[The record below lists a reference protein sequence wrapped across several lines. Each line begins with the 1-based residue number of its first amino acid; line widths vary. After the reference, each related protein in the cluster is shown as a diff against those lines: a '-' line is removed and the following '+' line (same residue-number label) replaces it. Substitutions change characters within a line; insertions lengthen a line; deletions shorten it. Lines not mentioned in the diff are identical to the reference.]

1 MVLYRIGE
9 QLNASLLKPSFFFF
23 SFANLWWYSIWFF
36 LFFFAVLCQSFQL
49 EKGLSSAGGGIGCW
63 RDGKTSQSIDGVH
76 QHTESFGLYMHQFF
90 LFCYPPWMFL
100 QFYLLREGNV
110 FTVIFGQVWQS
121 DNWVFLCN
129 LIAGSRIFSI
139 WSFYFIWYCGEQ
151 FCNLKIRPGKE
162 NGILRRCLSG
172 CLCWDSCL
180 PGYLCWDSC
189 LAFIAT
195 YVVAQIWFWDFNNWI
210 VVLTW
215 NKFLAVYGYVVLQSR
230 CFLLSSQIYCRDHLT
245 CLVNEL
251 LSLTWTLLLCLFGVA
266 V

>member
-1 MVLYRIGE
+1 MPAISARERTLQCWRW
-9 QLNASLLKPSFFFF
+9 NWMLKRWQNITKHRLCPPTR
-23 SFANLWWYSIWFF
+23 WIIWF
-36 LFFFAVLCQSFQL
+36 
-49 EKGLSSAGGGIGCW
+49 
-63 RDGKTSQSIDGVH
+63 VH
-76 QHTESFGLYMHQFF
+76 ASVF

-129 LIAGSRIFSI
+129 LKAGSRIFSI

-162 NGILRRCLSG
+162 NGILRSCLSG
-172 CLCWDSCL
+172 CLCWDSWLAGC
-180 PGYLCWDSC
+180 LCWDSC

-195 YVVAQIWFWDFNNWI
+195 YFVAKIWFWDFNNWI
-210 VVLTW
+210 VFLTW
-215 NKFLAVYGYVVLQSR
+215 NKFLAVYGYVVLQSH